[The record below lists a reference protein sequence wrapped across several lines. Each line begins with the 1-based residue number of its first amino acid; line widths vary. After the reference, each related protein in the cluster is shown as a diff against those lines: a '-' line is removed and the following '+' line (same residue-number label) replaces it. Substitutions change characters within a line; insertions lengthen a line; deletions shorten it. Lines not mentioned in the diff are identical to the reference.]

1 MSLQLIKLSK
11 DNTEKV
17 NSILKGETP
26 VMLKIT
32 AHWCGHCKTLK
43 PEWESMKK
51 QIHDSPGTIIDVEDE
66 LGEQKLDL
74 LDKSLTKNVGFE
86 GYPHIIAMKGGNMTE
101 EFKGERNSEN
111 LKNFFTRNVIDMQK
125 GGWRIKRTI
134 SNRRRKRTPTR
145 RRRRTPTRRRGRR
158 SPVSRRRSPL
168 SRKRKTF
175 SRRRPRIKYRRGRG
189 NVTKKNIRTR
199 VRLGGDDFKRDYQ
212 LNKFRDLRRGTKL
225 FPVI

>member
-1 MSLQLIKLSK
+1 MSLQVIKLSK
-11 DNTEKV
+11 DNIEKV

-26 VMLKIT
+26 FMLKIT
-32 AHWCGHCKTLK
+32 ANWCSHCKTLE
-43 PEWESMKK
+43 PEWESMKT
-51 QIHDSPGTIIDVEDE
+51 QLNDSPGTIIDIVDE
-66 LGEQKLDL
+66 SGEQKLDL
-74 LDKSLTKNVGFE
+74 LDKSLTKNVGFK
-86 GYPHIIAMKGGNMTE
+86 GYPHIIAMKGGDMTE
-101 EFKGERNSEN
+101 EFKEERNSEN

-125 GGWRIKRTI
+125 GGWRIKRTV
-134 SNRRRKRTPTR
+134 SNRRRRRTPTR
-145 RRRRTPTRRRGRR
+145 RRRRTLTRRRGRR

-175 SRRRPRIKYRRGRG
+175 SRRRPRMRYRRGRG
-189 NVTKKNIRTR
+189 KLTKKNMRTR